1 MSAVPLFCSVEYGCA
16 RWSCSRGYLYE
27 LLAAAKIRA
36 VMDGRRTKI
45 ETASG
50 DAYFSSLPEFS
61 TRPKD
66 RGPKRKQKAA
76 SALAAAPRTEVPS
89 IRTLWKLTFQ
99 PFHGGRA
106 YSLSPR

>member
-1 MSAVPLFCSVEYGCA
+1 MSTVPLFCSVEYGCA

-36 VMDGRRTKI
+36 VLDGRRTKI

-61 TRPKD
+61 TRPAD
-66 RGPKRKQKAA
+66 RGPKRKRKPKAV
-76 SALAAAPRTEVPS
+76 AAPVEASR
-89 IRTLWKLTFQ
+89 
-99 PFHGGRA
+99 
-106 YSLSPR
+106 

>member
-66 RGPKRKQKAA
+66 RGPKRKLKTAPTTAAHEQQLVHPKQAAKRAKAT
-76 SALAAAPRTEVPS
+76 SAANPNITA
-89 IRTLWKLTFQ
+89 
-99 PFHGGRA
+99 
-106 YSLSPR
+106 